1 MIYGGSFMF
10 NLITENFKGATVTI
24 AVTGLP
30 ITLTGEV
37 LGSSQGNIIA
47 LRLENGNKVYI
58 NAELIAFVF

>member
-1 MIYGGSFMF
+1 MHKLIY
-10 NLITENFKGATVTI
+10 ENFKGATVTI

-37 LGSSQGNIIA
+37 LGHTCDNIVV
-47 LRLENGNKVYI
+47 LRLEGGNKVYI

>member
-1 MIYGGSFMF
+1 MF
-10 NLITENFKGATVTI
+10 NLINENFKGVTVTI

-37 LGSSQGNIIA
+37 LGNSQGNVVV